1 MARHEVADQDTRPAP
16 EAIPA
21 PAFLIGLGPRPA
33 LHLLLSLCHL
43 LQPAGARKTD
53 LDLDRPPEPG
63 RRPEP
68 DTRGT
73 RGRLAPPTHPRR
85 TPPRPACLLRAR
97 RASHRPRGEMSSDP
111 RRAQSGLGGA
121 HPSAEAAG
129 PECRRGSMSPALL
142 RRKQSC
148 PVLLAHGLAGSCWEG
163 PAATGHV
170 LHGGRSGQEVGP
182 GVLLVSN
189 ALEMASWR
197 SRYSGPVPSQRRD
210 TRLPS

>member
-85 TPPRPACLLRAR
+85 TPPRPAPPASYAHAERVTGLVEKCPLTPGAPRAGSGVR
-97 RASHRPRGEMSSDP
+97 TPLQRPQ
-111 RRAQSGLGGA
+111 AQSAGVAPCPLPFSAGNNRV
-121 HPSAEAAG
+121 PSFWPTGSREAAG
-129 PECRRGSMSPALL
+129 KDRPPQAMCSTVGVQGRRWVQGF
-142 RRKQSC
+142 C
-148 PVLLAHGLAGSCWEG
+148 
-163 PAATGHV
+163 
-170 LHGGRSGQEVGP
+170 
-182 GVLLVSN
+182 
-189 ALEMASWR
+189 
-197 SRYSGPVPSQRRD
+197 
-210 TRLPS
+210 